1 MPKLNPEDLSV
12 TTFHVDSG
20 DLRAP
25 ATDPNTLG
33 RDCTYEPVCPA
44 TATTLSGAV

>member
-1 MPKLNPEDLSV
+1 MLKLNPEDVAV
-12 TTFHVDSG
+12 TTFHVDAA
-20 DLRAP
+20 DLAAA

-44 TATTLSGAV
+44 TGTTLSGMV